1 QQSHSCNFGRWL
13 GDVVS
18 KSRERRHFGHPRR
31 YASSRHLDRTFMNPA
46 LLPSPYQSTPTV
58 PLRTQQLMVPPQP
71 QPWTVSP
78 QFQQSASL
86 SNFLGL
92 SVPGPASTPTSASTP
107 TPTTIVISDDNDGNN
122 NVFTTHNSGRRGRT
136 RDQSSRSRSRGSS
149 PNTKPRR
156 SQCRARSVDQASQGR
171 NRRQQTTYTV
181 FAGIPDDVRNVDL
194 LERVSIKTYW
204 FVK

>member
-1 QQSHSCNFGRWL
+1 
-13 GDVVS
+13 
-18 KSRERRHFGHPRR
+18 
-31 YASSRHLDRTFMNPA
+31 
-46 LLPSPYQSTPTV
+46 LPPPYQSTPTV
-58 PLRTQQLMVPPQP
+58 PLRTQHSTVSPQL

-78 QFQQSASL
+78 QSQQCASL

-92 SVPGPASTPTSASTP
+92 SAPGPASTPTPAFTP
-107 TPTTIVISDDNDGNN
+107 TPTTIVISDDDDRNN
-122 NVFTTHNSGRRGRT
+122 NVFTTHNSGRCGRT
-136 RDQSSRSRSRGSS
+136 QDQSSRSRSRGSS

-156 SQCRARSVDQASQGR
+156 SRRHARSVNQASQGR

-204 FVK
+204 LLNEDVLVTSIFYQACRRK